1 MTQSFTSGSSSR
13 ATPTMHKRTRTVKNK
28 FSEGKITVFK
38 DEKASRAALIEL
50 SVQMSMIN
58 SRKTP
63 SINKPLDYVRRDNEI
78 YGGTSVSNSS

>member
-1 MTQSFTSGSSSR
+1 
-13 ATPTMHKRTRTVKNK
+13 MHKRTRTVKNK

-63 SINKPLDYVRRDNEI
+63 SINKPLDYVRRDNV
-78 YGGTSVSNSS
+78 GGGSIRIRHK